1 MTKKPVQSKF
11 GIILI
16 LVLLNKDLVRGED
29 RGVTWKTKLEKL
41 RKDYRTYIF
50 QNSISL
56 LVQMIPKR
64 NPNITNKLNKFL
76 VYACML
82 ADVYFTCSIFLVIIS
97 FILQGETTIQIGHRP
112 PYISDSFN
120 KIQPNSTKNTLK

>member
-1 MTKKPVQSKF
+1 MTTKPVQSKF

-29 RGVTWKTKLEKL
+29 RGVTWKTKWEKL

-50 QNSISL
+50 QNSISV

-64 NPNITNKLNKFL
+64 IPNITNKLNKFL

-82 ADVYFTCSIFLVIIS
+82 ADVYFTCSIVLVIIS
-97 FILQGETTIQIGHRP
+97 FILQGKQRFLNATLHQWP
-112 PYISDSFN
+112 F
-120 KIQPNSTKNTLK
+120 QPKPRKSNQKQNHP

>member
-1 MTKKPVQSKF
+1 MTTKPVQSKF

-29 RGVTWKTKLEKL
+29 RGVTWKTKREKL

-56 LVQMIPKR
+56 LVVQIIPKR

-82 ADVYFTCSIFLVIIS
+82 ADVYFTCSIVLVIIS
-97 FILQGETTIQIGHRP
+97 FILQGKQRFLNATLHQWPFQPKPRKSNQIQNHP
-112 PYISDSFN
+112 
-120 KIQPNSTKNTLK
+120 